1 MTTKRYNHLSPSARR
16 RRRTVQLLWTAVSAV
31 PLLTVYYLAP
41 LDGPLDI
48 STLIGFVLG
57 LVAFALVIVWQVR
70 AIVSSDAPRLRTVRA
85 VVIGVST
92 LLVVFAATYSVI
104 SNSRPDSFTEPLSR
118 TDALYFT
125 LTVFAT
131 VGFGDIAPRT
141 DVARI
146 ITMVQMIT
154 GLIAVGLLGKIV
166 FAAMQK
172 GLRRQEDERAAE
184 IDDQAGGGERPTAPT
199 PAGHEHTRPA
209 HPPRMR
215 KGTTST
221 ATIVRARHP
230 RHFRRHQ
237 MSLPA
242 QAARSDDAL
251 APPRP
256 AHRSD
261 PAPWMTGMT
270 TFAGVMLIITGAFN
284 VIQGLVAL
292 FQNEVYV
299 AGREYVFAS
308 I

>member
-1 MTTKRYNHLSPSARR
+1 MTTKRYNRLSPSVRR
-16 RRRTVQLLWTAVSAV
+16 RRRVVELLWTALSAV

-48 STLIGFVLG
+48 STLIGFALG

-104 SNSRPDSFTEPLSR
+104 SNSRPDSFSEPLSR

-125 LTVFAT
+125 LTTFAT

-146 ITMVQMIT
+146 IVMIQMIT

-184 IDDQAGGGERPTAPT
+184 TDDRAGDG
-199 PAGHEHTRPA
+199 
-209 HPPRMR
+209 
-215 KGTTST
+215 
-221 ATIVRARHP
+221 
-230 RHFRRHQ
+230 
-237 MSLPA
+237 
-242 QAARSDDAL
+242 
-251 APPRP
+251 
-256 AHRSD
+256 
-261 PAPWMTGMT
+261 
-270 TFAGVMLIITGAFN
+270 
-284 VIQGLVAL
+284 
-292 FQNEVYV
+292 
-299 AGREYVFAS
+299 
-308 I
+308 

>member
-1 MTTKRYNHLSPSARR
+1 MTTKRYNRLSPSARR
-16 RRRTVQLLWTAVSAV
+16 RRRIVELLWTALSAV
-31 PLLTVYYLAP
+31 PLLTLYYLAP
-41 LDGPLDI
+41 LDGRLDV
-48 STLIGFVLG
+48 STLIGFALG

-104 SNSRPDSFTEPLSR
+104 STNRPDSFSEPLSR

-141 DVARI
+141 DFARI

-184 IDDQAGGGERPTAPT
+184 TDD
-199 PAGHEHTRPA
+199 
-209 HPPRMR
+209 
-215 KGTTST
+215 
-221 ATIVRARHP
+221 RAE
-230 RHFRRHQ
+230 
-237 MSLPA
+237 
-242 QAARSDDAL
+242 D
-251 APPRP
+251 
-256 AHRSD
+256 
-261 PAPWMTGMT
+261 G
-270 TFAGVMLIITGAFN
+270 
-284 VIQGLVAL
+284 
-292 FQNEVYV
+292 
-299 AGREYVFAS
+299 
-308 I
+308 